1 MTAVTKTRIL
11 IERLANGRGVRLR
24 FLSRGDR
31 SDPDATTAAP
41 GERDLT
47 DVREFVED
55 GAVLSSEALARES
68 LLVSI
73 ALGQMQAYVELC
85 ARNDLKILI
94 YRDDALS
101 ELEGEGETLR
111 TRVTLRPRLAFRGED
126 TPDARATAIRLLNE
140 AQGQSVFFNAPRITI
155 EMAPVFEFRDADSDA
170 P

>member
-1 MTAVTKTRIL
+1 MAAVTKTRIL

-31 SDPDATTAAP
+31 SNLDSSSGV
-41 GERDLT
+41 GEGDHT
-47 DVREFVED
+47 EVREFVED

-126 TPDARATAIRLLNE
+126 TADARATAIRLLNE
-140 AQGQSVFFNAPRITI
+140 AQGQSVFFRRAPDYD
-155 EMAPVFEFRDADSDA
+155 RDGSRF
-170 P
+170 